1 MVAHCKGRQHQG
13 GIAPRPGAAR
23 SMREYR
29 FQPKSTMQ
37 TLRLLP
43 PARPVPADRRTRQP
57 FPIRSLEQHNVVAGR
72 RKSDEIRKLAVTE

>member
-1 MVAHCKGRQHQG
+1 MVAHRKGRQHQG
-13 GIAPRPGAAR
+13 GIAARPGAAR

-43 PARPVPADRRTRQP
+43 PAAPYLLTGARQP
-57 FPIRSLEQHNVVAGR
+57 FPIRWLEQVRSPLKSQR
-72 RKSDEIRKLAVTE
+72 RRRTAEIRRNS